1 MDPNTRNCSLCNH
14 PLNPEDSFCTACGAA
29 VPPAPAPQ
37 PEAPVEVAP
46 PAAPQP
52 SVPAPETPAPA
63 PAASMPLPLTEK
75 LPQSPAAPQGYPAQ
89 PPQPQPPVPPP
100 PSFAAPTS
108 SSAPQPPVENTQSG
122 AAFGQTMPPPSAVPV
137 PPVQPPQ
144 AAQQAPP
151 SGYGAPP
158 PPPAGYGAPP
168 AQAPSTGNLSGYGTA
183 PGGYGAPPY
192 GGGTMTQTA
201 PPPKKRNTALIVI
214 LAIVGAV
221 VVIGG
226 IALFML
232 YGPPATARKQA
243 QVQEEYQQLLTSICD
258 SSTPKA
264 VANQRSKLDTFKS
277 ANPDVVDSDLDKLVT
292 ACEDYEYGDH
302 SSRETYL
309 SMINSLERLEK
320 SSVTKVADCAA
331 DLLSGV
337 NSDYEAFQASQTPEE
352 PTDPEEPVDPEE
364 PLGPPASDPFQD
376 PIPFNRMDDFCTIE
390 DDEYYYFEFQ
400 NVSGKTIDYLE
411 CWIFCYDEDGNPID
425 GVAIDRGFENVEWET
440 DYPYIVDGAS
450 YTPEEFGYFQFYRCK
465 GAAYAIPFVNYVEFT
480 DGTYW
485 GITDYVTD
493 DIDDVFYQMEMV
505 KAAADEYAKANI
517 PA

>member
-1 MDPNTRNCSLCNH
+1 MDPKTQNCSLCNN

-29 VPPAPAPQ
+29 VPPPAPQ
-37 PEAPVEVAP
+37 PEAPVEVTP
-46 PAAPQP
+46 PAAPAP
-52 SVPAPETPAPA
+52 SAPIPEAPAPTPPVDIPAPA
-63 PAASMPLPLTEK
+63 VSAPPPLTEK
-75 LPQSPAAPQGYPAQ
+75 LPQPPAASQDYTVEPQPAQPQQPVPPPLSPAAPANTG
-89 PPQPQPPVPPP
+89 
-100 PSFAAPTS
+100 
-108 SSAPQPPVENTQSG
+108 APQPPVENTQPG
-122 AAFGQTMPPPSAVPV
+122 AGFGQTMPPPAAAPV
-137 PPVQPPQ
+137 PPVQPQQ
-144 AAQQAPP
+144 ASQQAPV

-158 PPPAGYGAPP
+158 PPPVGYGAPP
-168 AQAPSTGNLSGYGTA
+168 AQAPTPGGPGSYGAA

-192 GGGTMTQTA
+192 GGTMTQTA

-214 LAIVGAV
+214 IAIVGAV
-221 VVIGG
+221 VLIGG

-277 ANPDVVDSDLDKLVT
+277 ANPDVVDTDLEKLVA

-331 DLLSGV
+331 DLLPGV
-337 NSDYEAFQASQTPEE
+337 NSDYEAYQASQIPEE

-364 PLGPPASDPFQD
+364 PLGPPASDPFQE
-376 PIPFNRMDDFCTIE
+376 PVPFNRMDDFCTIE
-390 DDEYYYFEFQ
+390 DDDYYYFEFQ

-485 GITDYVTD
+485 GITA
-493 DIDDVFYQMEMV
+493 M
-505 KAAADEYAKANI
+505 
-517 PA
+517 